1 MQKFEIL
8 YNLAYSA
15 NSNVE
20 IFSTL
25 ESPEPT
31 LYDTQ
36 QKGNFNQEY
45 FSYNT
50 QIGVAIVNDL
60 NVKGFLDKPEN
71 EKIAIDFV
79 NYLKNLLTIDEF
91 RDLFYDNKKL
101 AEFFNDYYNK
111 FINYANQGLND
122 TIQNNDIDL
131 TDTKDSLFNA
141 DEKYLKTN
149 GLTNYYTNT
158 VQLNGISSANNYTDV
173 TKDTDYKNF
182 SGENESYYVNVTINR
197 KNSLL
202 FPDDFSSYF
211 VDKCDGNRNYR
222 KIIYKNEYNLIPTY
236 GNLDELLQI
245 QQTNGNN
252 LGPSDDSIE
261 DLVQLLPVNF
271 LRESNDQNN
280 VVLQQPTSNIITVDE
295 INYNNS
301 LGNNDVIAIPQT
313 LDPALIEVIRATRGR
328 GEGIPDY
335 TRFLRKFNF
344 RTFSEWTK
352 FFGFQ
357 YKPFKPSFTTSDQ
370 AREKYIY
377 QQTIDIIK
385 QTDDLIA
392 ALNLTANTVSGSL
405 SPSLAAQSAIIPGL
419 GLLKGE
425 FEFVK
430 DPNWDSLSF
439 IGQLYNQN
447 ITNQLEIK
455 VKHNQLNK
463 EDKVIIQYE
472 YFSLS
477 FIGPENGTN
486 SFNLGIPNTNNT
498 TDPTYELT
506 FNVGDTVKSIFINI
520 YKNWPVRTPIIL
532 SLRPYYNPNQVLQ
545 YLVIYLDEFYLFRNF
560 SFSEKIEISSFDKCN
575 LMYNGFVYQNFDD
588 NFLTKYRPDNIPVT
602 YIGAAGFTINTPF
615 DPESED
621 NINKKLYDIF
631 LNNSITLTSIARGL
645 NIPQASIYNIYI
657 NGAHYYEKNEADS
670 DADIT
675 VVADVTEDVKYFT
688 IGETDFS
695 LYNPITFQYQMN
707 EFAVPAFNDSE
718 VLSDRNFFQYF
729 TEDDKYK
736 IVERIS
742 FTTNITKPE
751 FKRKAI
757 EISDS
762 HFNDSEKFFRER
774 NLDKFKKRIW
784 NSIRILVFSIQYLK
798 FGKIVDR
805 KAANNYLYD
814 VENPFENYEE
824 VKEYFYPIL
833 KNLKDEII
841 SI

>member
-8 YNLAYSA
+8 YQLAYSA

-25 ESPEPT
+25 ESPEPV
-31 LYDTQ
+31 LYNTQ
-36 QKGNFNQEY
+36 QNGNYNQEY

-50 QIGVAIVNDL
+50 QIGVAVVNDL

-101 AEFFNDYYNK
+101 AEFFNDYYSK
-111 FINYANQGLND
+111 FINYSNQGSND
-122 TIQNNDIDL
+122 SVQNNDIDL
-131 TDTKDSLFNA
+131 TNTKNSLFNA

-149 GLTNYYTNT
+149 GLTNYYTNR
-158 VQLNGISSANNYTDV
+158 VQQNGNRSPNNYTDV

-182 SGENESYYVNVTINR
+182 SGENESYYVNITIDR

-222 KIIYKNEYNLIPTY
+222 KITYKNEYNLIPTY

-252 LGPSDDSIE
+252 LGPTDDSIE

-271 LRESNDQNN
+271 LRESNNN
-280 VVLQQPTSNIITVDE
+280 NNAVIQQPASNIITVDE

-301 LGNNDVIAIPQT
+301 LGSADVVAIPRS
-313 LDPALIEVIRATRGR
+313 LDPALLEVIRATRGR
-328 GEGIPDY
+328 GGGPD
-335 TRFLRKFNF
+335 FNKLLRKVNFKSFN
-344 RTFSEWTK
+344 EWTRWFSFK
-352 FFGFQ
+352 
-357 YKPFKPSFTTSDQ
+357 YKPFKPAFSTPDQ
-370 AREKYIY
+370 AKEKYIY
-377 QQTIDIIK
+377 QQVI
-385 QTDDLIA
+385 DLIGQTEGLID
-392 ALNLTANTVSGSL
+392 ALGISANTNTGSL
-405 SPSLAAQSAIIPGL
+405 SPSIAAQNSIIPGL

-439 IGQLYNQN
+439 IGQLYNQ
-447 ITNQLEIK
+447 IVTNQLEIK
-455 VKHNQLNK
+455 IKHNQLNK
-463 EDKVIIQYE
+463 KDKVIVQYE

-477 FIGPENGTN
+477 FLGPENGIN
-486 SFNLGIPNTNNT
+486 SFNLGIPNTNNL
-498 TDPTYELT
+498 TDATYELT
-506 FNVGDTVKSIFINI
+506 FDVGDTVKSIFINI

-532 SLRPYYNPNQVLQ
+532 SLRPYYNSNQVLQ
-545 YLVIYLDEFYLFRNF
+545 YLVIYLDEFYTFKNF

-575 LMYNGFVYQNFDD
+575 LMYNGFVYQNYDD
-588 NFLTKYRPDNIPVT
+588 NFLTKYRPDKIPVS
-602 YIGAAGFTINTPF
+602 YIGATGFTINTPF
-615 DPESED
+615 DPNSEQ

-631 LNNSITLTSIARGL
+631 LNNSITLSSIARNL
-645 NIPQASIYNIYI
+645 NIPQSSIYNIYI
-657 NGAHYYEKNEADS
+657 NGSHYYEKNEADS

-675 VVADVTEDVKYFT
+675 VIADVTDEVKYFT
-688 IGETDFS
+688 VGETDFS
-695 LYNPITFQYQMN
+695 LYNPITFQFQLN

-729 TEDDKYK
+729 TEEDKFK
-736 IVERIS
+736 IIERIS

-805 KAANNYLYD
+805 KAANNYLND
-814 VENPFENYEE
+814 VENPFENFED
-824 VKEYFYPIL
+824 VKQYFYPIL

>member
-8 YNLAYSA
+8 YQLAYSA

-20 IFSTL
+20 IFTTL
-25 ESPEPT
+25 ESPEPV

-50 QIGVAIVNDL
+50 QIGVSLVNDL
-60 NVKGFLDKPEN
+60 NVKAFLDKPEN
-71 EKIAIDFV
+71 EKIAVEFV
-79 NYLKNLLTIDEF
+79 NYLKNLLNIDEF

-101 AEFFNDYYNK
+101 AEFFNQYYNK
-111 FINYANQGLND
+111 YINYSNQGLDDSTENS
-122 TIQNNDIDL
+122 NIDL
-131 TDTKDSLFNA
+131 VETKESLFNA

-149 GLTNYYTNT
+149 SLTNYYTNS
-158 VQLNGISSANNYTDV
+158 VQLNGIPSPNSYTDI

-182 SGENESYYVNVTINR
+182 SGDNENYYVNITIN
-197 KNSLL
+197 KKSSLL

-211 VDKCDGNRNYR
+211 VDKCDGSKNYR
-222 KIIYKNEYNLIPTY
+222 KITYKSEYTLIPEY

-245 QQTNGNN
+245 QQTNGNSF
-252 LGPSDDSIE
+252 GPSESSIK
-261 DLVQLLPVNF
+261 DLNYLLPINF
-271 LRESNDQNN
+271 LRESNNTNN
-280 VVLQQPTSNIITVDE
+280 AVVQQPTSNIITVDE

-301 LGNNDVIAIPQT
+301 LGSADVVAIPRS
-313 LDPALIEVIRATRGR
+313 LDPAFLELIRATRGR
-328 GEGIPDY
+328 GDGPD
-335 TRFLRKFNF
+335 FNKLLRKVNF
-344 RTFSEWTK
+344 KSFSEWTRW
-352 FFGFQ
+352 FGFR
-357 YKPFKPSFTTSDQ
+357 YKPFKPAFTTPDQ
-370 AREKYIY
+370 AKEKYIY
-377 QQTIDIIK
+377 QQVI
-385 QTDDLIA
+385 DLIGQTEVLID
-392 ALNLTANTVSGSL
+392 ALGISANTNTGSL
-405 SPSLAAQSAIIPGL
+405 SPSIAAQNSIIPGL

-430 DPNWDSLSF
+430 DIAWDSLSF
-439 IGQLYNQN
+439 VGKLYNQN

-455 VKHNQLNK
+455 IKHNNPNRK
-463 EDKVIIQYE
+463 DKVTIQYE

-477 FIGPENGTN
+477 FLGPENNIN
-486 SFNLGIPNTNNT
+486 SLNLGIPNTNNLA
-498 TDPTYELT
+498 DSTYDLE
-506 FNVGDTVKSIFINI
+506 FNVGDTVKSININI
-520 YKNWPVRTPIIL
+520 YKNWYVRAPIVL

-545 YLVIYLDEFYLFRNF
+545 YLVIYLDEFYTFKNF
-560 SFSEKIEISSFDKCN
+560 NYTEKIEIYNYDKCN
-575 LMYNGFVYQNFDD
+575 LMYNGFVYQNYDD
-588 NFLTKYRPDNIPVT
+588 NFLTKYRPDKIPVVYLNGT
-602 YIGAAGFTINTPF
+602 GFTINTSF
-615 DPESED
+615 DSLSEN

-631 LNNSITLTSIARGL
+631 LNSSITLANIARNL
-645 NIPQASIYNIYI
+645 SIPQGSIYNIYI

-688 IGETDFS
+688 VGDIDFS

-729 TEDDKYK
+729 TEEDKFK
-736 IVERIS
+736 ILERIS
-742 FTTNITKPE
+742 FTTNITIPE
-751 FKRKAI
+751 FKRKAL

-762 HFNDSEKFFRER
+762 HFKDSEKFFRER

-784 NSIRILVFSIQYLK
+784 NSIRILIFSIQYLK

-824 VKEYFYPIL
+824 VKQYFYPIL
-833 KNLKDEII
+833 KNLRDEIV